1 MAKGR
6 TGGRI
11 GARGTTVEGVVAA
24 GEGAPNAVHLAGAEA
39 LVMAPFGETVRLARA
54 ATLIYTDFDIQS
66 ESIKLM

>member
-1 MAKGR
+1 M
-6 TGGRI
+6 
-11 GARGTTVEGVVAA
+11 EGVVAA